1 MKVKYK
7 ITQEN
12 GLYKIQKWSGDDYDG
27 EMNTADLDEILAYQ
41 LHGQQLVDKTQRMI
55 NSTLRLV
62 SSFSSN

>member
-27 EMNTADLDEILAYQ
+27 EIDSVDLIEILAYQ
-41 LHGQQLVDKTQRMI
+41 LHGGQLVNKTQRMI

>member
-1 MKVKYK
+1 MKVRYK

-27 EMNTADLDEILAYQ
+27 EMNTADLDDILSYQ
-41 LHGQQLVDKTQRMI
+41 LHGDQLVSKTQRMI